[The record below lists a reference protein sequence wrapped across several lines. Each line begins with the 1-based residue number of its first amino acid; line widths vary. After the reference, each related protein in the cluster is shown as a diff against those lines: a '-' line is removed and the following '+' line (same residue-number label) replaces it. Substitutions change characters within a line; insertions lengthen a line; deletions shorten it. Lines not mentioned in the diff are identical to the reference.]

1 MPTVWF
7 YQNIAT
13 NKQNTYS
20 RKPLLHH
27 ANAINIRPKHK
38 KRQATPVLVVAVPP
52 NVSFFFVC
60 TFPFCRT
67 KPTNLSKR
75 SSFLV
80 GSNLLFCRLLCAKRP
95 CISVVYTLLYNHYN
109 WLEND
114 ILSCLMSIFAMCFLL
129 ILRNTDSIRPLY
141 AYFLLICTTPFPA
154 WLLWLWALKEL
165 TVQWIS
171 ICLCS

>member
-13 NKQNTYS
+13 NKQNTYYTKTVS
-20 RKPLLHH
+20 TLYKYHKYTPKTQKRGKQLPFWLLP
-27 ANAINIRPKHK
+27 AS
-38 KRQATPVLVVAVPP
+38 QCVV
-52 NVSFFFVC
+52 FFVC

-80 GSNLLFCRLLCAKRP
+80 GSNLLFCRLLYAKRP

-109 WLEND
+109 
-114 ILSCLMSIFAMCFLL
+114 
-129 ILRNTDSIRPLY
+129 
-141 AYFLLICTTPFPA
+141 
-154 WLLWLWALKEL
+154 
-165 TVQWIS
+165 
-171 ICLCS
+171 